1 MMTFSADAV
10 NCTHMMDR
18 YAPQRP
24 ELVEGP
30 ELVAS
35 AEREA
40 VAGRFHE
47 KSRYFDPELFM
58 EGYDAMAV
66 EFDATDRA
74 GRRMLLT
81 NRYFDGFAP
90 VDDAET
96 ADSQF
101 EDRFCMR
108 APERM
113 IDERSGAR
121 EGGVS
126 DLFDPV
132 RARMSL
138 SWYGKMWQQGPSRV
152 FDLPSGNFI
161 EVDALGRQ
169 DVIGSHAFSACT
181 AIVARS
187 GQRTFMAHILGSNS
201 NDLNRTLDAAR
212 DLGYASDRTRLF
224 SPYWTEPD
232 GTTMDSWNH
241 RLETIADERGLQID
255 FFPYVGY
262 GTHNPDDIRHTTVL
276 VGRDALWSVG
286 SDFKTTYKKSPRG
299 EVARLRTVI
308 RGLTYRD
315 YE

>member
-1 MMTFSADAV
+1 MMTFSADDV
-10 NCTHMMDR
+10 NCPHMMDR
-18 YAPQRP
+18 YVPP
-24 ELVEGP
+24 EVI
-30 ELVAS
+30 A
-35 AEREA
+35 ATEREA
-40 VAGRFHE
+40 IARRFCE
-47 KSRYFDPELFM
+47 KSKYFDPELFM
-58 EGYDAMAV
+58 EGYDAMAA
-66 EFDATDRA
+66 EFDAADRA
-74 GRRMLLT
+74 GRRTLLT

-90 VDDAET
+90 IDDEEI

-113 IDERSGAR
+113 IDAEVGAR

-126 DLFDPV
+126 DLFDPI

-138 SWYGKMWQQGPSRV
+138 SRYGKTWQQGPSRV

-161 EVDALGRQ
+161 EVGRLGRQ
-169 DVIGSHAFSACT
+169 DVIGSHAFSSCT
-181 AIVARS
+181 AIVARD
-187 GQRTFMAHILGSNS
+187 GQKTFMAHILSSNPD
-201 NDLNRTLDAAR
+201 DLHRTLDSIQSK
-212 DLGYASDRTRLF
+212 GYPTASTRLF
-224 SPYWTEPD
+224 SPFWTDPD
-232 GTTMDSWNH
+232 GTTMDAWNH
-241 RLETIADERGLQID
+241 RLEKIADERSLQID

-286 SDFKTTYKKSPRG
+286 SDFKTTYKKTPRG
-299 EVARLRTVI
+299 EIAQLRTVI